1 MENRLELRKLK
12 KRDKVIL
19 ILLLLLA
26 AGMLAWFWFG
36 HQEAGAMV
44 EVTVGGE
51 PYGAYPLDKEQ
62 EILISGGNRLVI
74 AGGKADMIWADCPDK
89 LCVHQT
95 AIFHVGESI
104 VCLPNQVVAAVV
116 GFEQSDEP
124 GLDTVVQ

>member
-26 AGMLAWFWFG
+26 AGMLIWFWFG

-51 PYGAYPLDKEQ
+51 PYGVYPLNEEQ
-62 EILISGGNRLVI
+62 EILIEGGNRLVI
-74 AGGKADMIWADCPDK
+74 EGGKANMVWADCPDK
-89 LCVHQT
+89 LCVHQ
-95 AIFHVGESI
+95 AAVSHVGESI
-104 VCLPNQVVAAVV
+104 VCLPNQVVAAIV
-116 GFEQSDEP
+116 GSENLEEP
-124 GLDTVVQ
+124 GLDTVAQ

>member
-26 AGMLAWFWFG
+26 AGMLLWFWFG
-36 HQEAGAMV
+36 HSEGGAMV

-51 PYGAYPLDKEQ
+51 FYGSYPLNEEQ
-62 EILISGGNRLVI
+62 EILIEGGNRLVI
-74 AGGKADMIWADCPDK
+74 AEGKADMVWADCPDK
-89 LCVHQT
+89 LCVHQ
-95 AIFHVGESI
+95 AAVSHVGESI

-116 GFEQSDEP
+116 GPEKSKGP
-124 GLDTVVQ
+124 GLDTVAQ